1 MSAPDT
7 SATTATGTDWALVG
21 DVGATNARFALVDPS
36 GTIVKPRAFP
46 CADYPG
52 IADAIGEYLEDAD
65 TPRPQRALIAIA
77 ASSTD
82 DVVRMTNHPWTFSIS
97 GLRDTLQMRSVRI
110 VNDFVAAAAAIPHL
124 KDDERTQIGSG
135 EPVAG
140 APIGVLGPGSGLGV
154 SSLVPTPEGPMPI
167 PGEGGHV
174 TMPPA
179 DARESKVLDLMRARF
194 DHVSAERLLSG
205 PGLVNIY
212 GALCEISG
220 VPNAGLSP
228 SQITDPA
235 SAAEHPCAQEATQM
249 LCAMLGTIAGNLAL
263 TIGARGGVYI
273 GGGIIPKLGDR
284 FAKSGFRERF
294 EAKGRFRSYLAPIPT
309 YVVVQP
315 YAALLGASKLLD
327 RS

>member
-1 MSAPDT
+1 MSAPES
-7 SATTATGTDWALVG
+7 SATTTSRADWALVG
-21 DVGATNARFALVDPS
+21 DIGATNARFALVAPD
-36 GTIVKPRAFP
+36 GAIIKPRALP
-46 CADYPG
+46 CADYPT
-52 IADAIGEYLEDAD
+52 IADAIGAYLAEADA
-65 TPRPQRALIAIA
+65 PHPQRALIAVA
-77 ASSTD
+77 APGSGD
-82 DVVRMTNHPWTFSIS
+82 IVRMTNHPWTFSIAA
-97 GLRDTLQMRSVRI
+97 LRDTLQMASVRI

-124 KDDERTQIGSG
+124 GTEDRVQVGRG
-135 EPVAG
+135 EPVIG

-154 SSLVPTPEGPMPI
+154 STLIATPPGPIPV

-212 GALCEISG
+212 GALCELSN
-220 VPNAGLSP
+220 VPNAGLSAP
-228 SQITDPA
+228 QITDPA
-235 SAAEHPCAQEATQM
+235 SAAEHPCAQETTEM
-249 LCAMLGTIAGNLAL
+249 FCAMLGTIAGNLAL
-263 TIGARGGVYI
+263 TIGARGGIYI

-284 FAKSGFRERF
+284 FANSEFRARF
-294 EAKGRFRSYLAPIPT
+294 EAKGRFQAYLAPIPT

-327 RS
+327 